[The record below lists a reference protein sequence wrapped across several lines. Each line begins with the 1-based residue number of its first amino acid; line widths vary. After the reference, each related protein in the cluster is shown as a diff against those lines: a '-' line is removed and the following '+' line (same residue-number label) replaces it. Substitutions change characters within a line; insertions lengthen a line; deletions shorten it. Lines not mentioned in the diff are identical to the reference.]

1 MMTMTQDWL
10 NHLNNAQRQAV
21 THPAGPLLVL
31 AGAGSG
37 KTRVLTHR
45 IAYLIAEEGVAPHQ
59 IVAMT
64 FTNKAAQEMRERV
77 DHLLEG
83 QAPGQGSQVTIS
95 TFHSLG
101 ARILRRHAPAAG
113 LSWSFSIY
121 DDADQRRLIT
131 RVLDEAGDERARA
144 DVRRLQS
151 YIDACKNRGWT
162 PDQAHEHAHD
172 ARAEADAELY
182 AHYQRALA
190 QAGAVDFG
198 DLILG
203 VLSLFRNHPQL
214 ARQYSSRWQHVLVD
228 EFQDTNPAQYE
239 FLDHLT
245 SVHNNLTVV
254 GDDDQAIYRWRGAT
268 VANILGFEDA
278 NESAARVKLEQ
289 NYRSTSL
296 ILEAANDVIARN
308 DRRHAKKLWTERQGG
323 EPIVAFTGA
332 DDREE
337 AAYVAETI
345 FDMTRQGA
353 DYDDF
358 AIFYRTNAQGR
369 LFEEQLRSWGVPY
382 RIVGGLS
389 FYAREEI
396 KDLLAYLRCALN
408 PNDDVATAR
417 VINTPRRGVGKT
429 TLEKLAQATSVQ
441 GVESLQNALLL
452 ALEDRPAQNDL
463 FATRRPRPRNPAER
477 MLVETVEELS
487 GVSRR
492 GIQEFWEILQ
502 ATRDDLLHYEELT
515 PILERLIERISYFE
529 HLERTDSES
538 AEDRIRNVGEL
549 LSAIEEFERDP
560 NSIALIEAVQEAMPD
575 DLDDLLTTAPAS
587 LRLRAFLDRSALVQ
601 STDQEG
607 ASGQA
612 VTMMTIHGSKGL
624 EFRTVFVAGLE
635 EETFPSLRDQNDA
648 EELAEERRLAYVAIT
663 RARDRLYL
671 TNARRRRVYGQFKD
685 TVPSRFLL
693 DIAPERLI
701 IDPRSAA
708 KELDYARD
716 RRQRLGHPSH
726 EFPAPQIPAQHSPGF
741 DFNQAPAADEAFSQ
755 ESFAQEQPDWES
767 NFSQTPDAWDVR
779 TTPTGDD
786 QLIGATVSHTK
797 FGIGEVVAI
806 SGQGDK
812 ARLTIDF
819 PAVGQQTV
827 IRKFL
832 KILG

>member
-1 MMTMTQDWL
+1 MTMTQDWL
-10 NHLNNAQRQAV
+10 QHLNSDQRQAV

-45 IAYLIAEEGVAPHQ
+45 IAFLIAEQGVAPHQ

-77 DHLLEG
+77 DQLLDGHG
-83 QAPGQGSQVTIS
+83 QAGQVTIS

-113 LSWSFSIY
+113 LEWNFSIY

-131 RVLDEAGDERARA
+131 RILDEAGDERARA

-162 PDQAHEHAHD
+162 PSQAHENAHD

-182 AHYQRALA
+182 ANYQRALT

-203 VLSLFRNHPQL
+203 VLVLFREHPDL
-214 ARQYSSRWQHVLVD
+214 AKQYSQRWQHVLVD

-239 FLDHLT
+239 LLDHLT
-245 SVHNNLTVV
+245 LAHNNLTVV

-278 NESAARVKLEQ
+278 NEAAARVKLEQ
-289 NYRSTSL
+289 NYRSTSV

-345 FDMTRQGA
+345 FDMARQGGNF
-353 DYDDF
+353 DDV

-369 LFEEQLRSWGVPY
+369 LFEEQLRQWGVPY
-382 RIVGGLS
+382 RIIGGLS

-408 PNDDVATAR
+408 PRDDVATAR
-417 VINTPRRGVGKT
+417 VINTPRRGIGKT
-429 TLEKLAQATSVQ
+429 TLEKLAAATSVP
-441 GVESLQNALLL
+441 GVESLQGALLL
-452 ALEDRPAQNDL
+452 TLEDRPAQNDL
-463 FATRRPRPRNPAER
+463 FAARRPRPSNPTER
-477 MLVETVEELS
+477 LLIETVEELS

-492 GIQEFWEILQ
+492 GIDEFWKILE

-515 PILERLIERISYFE
+515 PVLERLIERISYFE

-538 AEDRIRNVGEL
+538 AEDRTRNVGEL
-549 LSAIEEFERDP
+549 LSAIEEFEQDP
-560 NSIALIEAVQEAMPD
+560 NSEALIASVQEAMPD

-601 STDQEG
+601 STDG
-607 ASGQA
+607 DNGPGQA

-624 EFRTVFVAGLE
+624 EFPTVFVAGLE
-635 EETFPSLRDQNDA
+635 EETFPSLRDPGDS

-663 RARDRLYL
+663 RAEDRLYM

-685 TVPSRFLL
+685 TEPSRFLL
-693 DIAPERLI
+693 DIDPSRLI

-716 RRQRLGHPSH
+716 RRKRLGAPHG
-726 EFPAPQIPAQHSPGF
+726 EFPEPQMPSQGGALY
-741 DFNQAPAADEAFSQ
+741 DFNQAPSSDEHL
-755 ESFAQEQPDWES
+755 AQDTPDWES
-767 NFSQTPDAWDVR
+767 NFSQSPQEWDV
-779 TTPTGDD
+779 THTPAGDD
-786 QLIGATVSHTK
+786 QLIGVTVSHSR
-797 FGIGEVVAI
+797 FGIGEVVSV
-806 SGQGDK
+806 SGSGDK
-812 ARLTIDF
+812 ARLTVDF

-832 KILG
+832 KVLG